1 MKRSVAGI
9 IALCLLAQLGAC
21 AKPTTMRPVTYA
33 SEVEQEAKYQQEY
46 VQHAGQIT
54 TGQAQDYQIRLN
66 RVEARLNPALQNM
79 CGEMSLRNCTYPVN
93 LAKQE
98 MDGNNKPILNA
109 YADGSAVYFTPA
121 MVAFAAQDEELALI
135 MAHEYAHNMM
145 AHVDSKKKNTLFG
158 AAIGIVAD
166 LALSTQGINTD
177 GQLTQLGASAGS
189 NAYSPDFESEA
200 DYIALYMLAR
210 AGFDYTKSA
219 EFWRKM
225 SVNNP
230 NAIYTTTTHPSNS
243 ARFVQMQKTM
253 DEIQRKRN
261 ANQPLVPEFQKGN

>member
-1 MKRSVAGI
+1 MKRSIAGI
-9 IALCLLAQLGAC
+9 IALCLTAQLGAC
-21 AKPTTMRPVTYA
+21 AKPTTLRPTA
-33 SEVEQEAKYQQEY
+33 HAAEIAQEVKYQQQY
-46 VQHAGQIT
+46 VQQTGQIT
-54 TGQAQDYQIRLN
+54 PGQAQDYAARMQ
-66 RVEARLNPALQNM
+66 RVEAMLKPALQSM
-79 CGEMSLRNCTYPVN
+79 CNEMGLHNCSYPVN
-93 LAKQE
+93 LAEQE
-98 MDGNNKPILNA
+98 KDKNGKPIINA

-121 MVAFAAQDEELALI
+121 MVDFAAQDEELALI

-166 LALSTQGINTD
+166 LALASQGINTD
-177 GQLTQLGASAGS
+177 GQLTQLGASTGS

-219 EFWRKM
+219 GFWRKM

-243 ARFVQMQKTM
+243 HRFVQMQKTM